1 MPLINVRTSVVHID
15 ESELLLKELSSEL
28 SSLTGKPES
37 YVMPLLETNVPMT
50 FAGTTEPCCFVEIKS
65 IGSLDPEKMASIFC
79 NLIEKRTGIS
89 SNRIYIQFEDVPAN
103 LWAWNSRV
111 FVVLIF

>member
-28 SSLTGKPES
+28 SALTGKPEI
-37 YVMPLLETNVPMT
+37 YVMTLLETSVPMT

-65 IGSLDPEKMASIFC
+65 IGSLAPEKMASIFC
-79 NLIEKRTGIS
+79 KLIERRTGIACD
-89 SNRIYIQFEDVPAN
+89 RIYIQFE
-103 LWAWNSRV
+103 LS
-111 FVVLIF
+111 LIHI